1 MTDSAQSKIKK
12 VLFYAN
18 AIRAF
23 RATHIGHLYEIVQK
37 YPTILLSEKLDS
49 ETEKIINDK
58 KLFPKLEK
66 IIPVDQC
73 PGGRQNLWAEIKQN
87 KKLHKLAKDVV
98 RKYKPDVL
106 ITSTDIHS
114 LFEMYLFRF
123 AKRTDALKI
132 VIQPSNI
139 GNSKAAEKWVDF
151 LNTYLRF
158 PEFLPFW
165 LRLFLVK
172 CRKYFGHF
180 LYLWVLPLLV
190 GERPFLGKAS
200 YILRKGNIGMGDS
213 DCLITFSKR
222 DYDVFLKDGVPPEK
236 LYILAHPLARK
247 NREFFEKVF
256 FNKPKKEKKSSK
268 VVLLL
273 FPIEEI
279 GFRRKDYSLIRGEER
294 YKKWKEIAILIFKNL
309 PDWKIIVKPHP
320 DLKDINEIKSLFSF
334 NSGDIEVVDPK
345 EQVDKFIEI
354 ADIIVGLPLSS
365 STTLFTAS
373 LQCPEKPIL
382 SLDFLQEVFGD
393 YYKNFEGIEYI
404 DNKDNFVNIL
414 QLIRD
419 NKYQK
424 KYQKPEKRK
433 LNEKEFPNTVA
444 MIESL
449 LILKDKITS

>member
-1 MTDSAQSKIKK
+1 MIESTQFTIKK
-12 VLFYAN
+12 VLFYTN
-18 AIRAF
+18 AIRVF
-23 RATHIGHLYEIVQK
+23 RATHIGHLYEIAQK

-58 KLFPKLEK
+58 KFFPKLEK
-66 IIPVDQC
+66 IIPVDQYLKK
-73 PGGRQNLWAEIKQN
+73 RQNFWAEIKQN
-87 KKLHKLAKDVV
+87 RKLHKLARETVSH
-98 RKYKPDVL
+98 YKPDIL
-106 ITSTDIHS
+106 IALSDIHS

-123 AKRTDALKI
+123 AKRAGALKI

-139 GNSKAAEKWVDF
+139 GNSKTAEKWVDF
-151 LNTYLRF
+151 QNIYLRF

-180 LYLWVLPLLV
+180 LYLWVLPLSV
-190 GERPFLGKAS
+190 GEWPFLGKAS

-213 DCLITFSKR
+213 DYLIVFSKKY
-222 DYDVFLKDGVPPEK
+222 YDVFLKDGVPPEK

-256 FNKPKKEKKSSK
+256 FNKSKKEKKTGN

-279 GFRRKDYSLIRGEER
+279 GFRRKDYSLIREEER
-294 YKKWKEIAILIFKNL
+294 YKKWKEIAILISKNL

-320 DLKDINEIKSLFSF
+320 DLENMNKIKSLFSF
-334 NSGDIEVVDPK
+334 NPGNIEIVDSK
-345 EQVDKFIEI
+345 EQVDKFIEM
-354 ADIIVGLPLSS
+354 ADIIIGLPLSS
-365 STTLFTAS
+365 STTIFTAS

-404 DNKDNFVNIL
+404 DNEQDFIKVLELVRSKKYKKEIPK
-414 QLIRD
+414 
-419 NKYQK
+419 NKLGKMAKNEFSDTVEMFENLFSK
-424 KYQKPEKRK
+424 KYQ
-433 LNEKEFPNTVA
+433 
-444 MIESL
+444 
-449 LILKDKITS
+449 LKI